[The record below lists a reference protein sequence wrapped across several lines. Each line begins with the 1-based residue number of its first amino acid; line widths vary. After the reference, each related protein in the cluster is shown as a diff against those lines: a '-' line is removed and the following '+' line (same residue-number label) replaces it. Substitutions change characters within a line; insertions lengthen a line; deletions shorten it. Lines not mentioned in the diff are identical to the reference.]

1 MIKKTFS
8 DDTTV
13 FVTAKKEEIDA
24 EREKHIYIL
33 YGTIHQEER
42 KRLTNISHAACVD
55 IVRNSSPMAV

>member
-24 EREKHIYIL
+24 EREKHIYIYYMGL
-33 YGTIHQEER
+33 SIKKKEKG
-42 KRLTNISHAACVD
+42 
-55 IVRNSSPMAV
+55 